1 MGQDSRI
8 RFEQFSFPV
17 LPGLVYEKDGNQ
29 RIGELLFID
38 DSRGRFQIYFESG
51 MSCLDILVG
60 KRNPA
65 QLSWQEHSFGALK
78 LLLCYPEH
86 NCRKRSCVGYF
97 RAELTDSDG
106 VIHALPGQIKL
117 EQPARRLDGLRCIT
131 ALCELMDELRFEP
144 ATAEKPIGA

>member
-51 MSCLDILVG
+51 MACFDMLVWE
-60 KRNPA
+60 RNPE
-65 QLSWQEHSFGALK
+65 QLSWQEHSFGAMK
-78 LLLCYPEH
+78 LLLCYPGRD
-86 NCRKRSCVGYF
+86 CRKQSRVGYF

-106 VIHALPGQIKL
+106 VIHALPGQITL
-117 EQPARRLDGLRCIT
+117 EQPARQLDGLRCLT

-144 ATAEKPIGA
+144 APAEDSIGA